1 MACLNRANSILNYQL
16 SRFQFGILNTY
27 LNKFSQFRLNYEVQF
42 LPLDPDER
50 CKMSAGGSPEIIFS
64 KSYYRL
70 FPRVQRRINMDHFK
84 DSCCRIRQYQNIST
98 IKFDFSQKFLFHL
111 SGIFLWSSKW
121 KIKLH
126 RRKSALNLQNK
137 VWRCWHQF

>member
-1 MACLNRANSILNYQL
+1 MSPVKPMNASERRPAVTSANDS
-16 SRFQFGILNTY
+16 S
-27 LNKFSQFRLNYEVQF
+27 
-42 LPLDPDER
+42 
-50 CKMSAGGSPEIIFS
+50 EIIFS
-64 KSYYRL
+64 ESYYRL

-84 DSCCRIRQYQNIST
+84 DSCCRIRKYQNIST
-98 IKFDFSQKFLFHL
+98 IKFDFSQKFLFYL

-137 VWRCWHQF
+137 GWRYWHQFLEYFNDVICRLTVVKSKKNGDYPL